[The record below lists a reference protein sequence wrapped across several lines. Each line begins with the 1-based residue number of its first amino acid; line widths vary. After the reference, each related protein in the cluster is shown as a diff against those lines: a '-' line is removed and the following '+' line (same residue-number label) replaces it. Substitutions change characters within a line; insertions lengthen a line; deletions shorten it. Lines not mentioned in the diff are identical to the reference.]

1 METKSKRILKS
12 QAHQLLGGVNVF
24 MPPKKKAQSSMS
36 KEICCAFCQP
46 VVKEKDES
54 LFCGGGCQQWLH
66 RYCAGVSTQVYK
78 GIKEKGA
85 TFFCYAC
92 CLEKHRREI
101 DGLNAAVDQLKG
113 EIAELNSA
121 TSVQRSVPASLP
133 PSSSRSVPAPINE
146 ASISPPS
153 SSTVSSQANNR
164 SQERK
169 FNVVLFGVDESHG
182 VTKFARLEED
192 LKKATS
198 VLSDVNESIN
208 SHSIKDI
215 YRLGKFSTGNSKP
228 RPLLV
233 KFIRA
238 ADATRILSK
247 RGSSRGSPIVIKPD
261 MSPTERKC
269 ESLLLKERWSLMQS
283 GVPRDVIKIR
293 GSRLLVRNYGQ
304 VSSCGSDLL
313 FSCQKSRSVVN
324 DSAVEISSPIVPI
337 TTPQLSQPQ
346 VVTSVA
352 LNVNGYSAS
361 SQDPSSTLPPSSPP
375 QSSSTTPVSSQ

>member
-1 METKSKRILKS
+1 
-12 QAHQLLGGVNVF
+12 
-24 MPPKKKAQSSMS
+24 MPPKKKAQSSVS
-36 KEICCAFCQP
+36 KEICCVCCQP
-46 VVKEKDES
+46 VAKEKDES

-182 VTKFARLEED
+182 V
-192 LKKATS
+192 
-198 VLSDVNESIN
+198 NQI
-208 SHSIKDI
+208 
-215 YRLGKFSTGNSKP
+215 
-228 RPLLV
+228 
-233 KFIRA
+233 
-238 ADATRILSK
+238 
-247 RGSSRGSPIVIKPD
+247 
-261 MSPTERKC
+261 C
-269 ESLLLKERWSLMQS
+269 
-283 GVPRDVIKIR
+283 
-293 GSRLLVRNYGQ
+293 
-304 VSSCGSDLL
+304 
-313 FSCQKSRSVVN
+313 
-324 DSAVEISSPIVPI
+324 
-337 TTPQLSQPQ
+337 TP
-346 VVTSVA
+346 
-352 LNVNGYSAS
+352 
-361 SQDPSSTLPPSSPP
+361 
-375 QSSSTTPVSSQ
+375 